1 MTAAFVRNAG
11 TTAPENTAGKEPRK
25 FPGAMATCLGLCAL
39 NLVLQLAWHGGALG
53 DGILSSRHPASAD
66 ALEYARAAGTLARG
80 FGEAGLAGFARAFG
94 EAFGDGW
101 RMPGYPLFLA
111 LFQGADAPW
120 RAARLAQILLTV
132 PLGAIVFI
140 ILRSARARPLAALVG
155 GLLAALWLPL
165 YHYSPAL
172 LAEAPSLALMGAL
185 LAALAARKPTLAGT
199 LVAALA
205 YLKPNHLLLLLPVA
219 LFLLADAGDGTRPL
233 SPSLRARLARVL
245 IAAAVTAALVAPWSL
260 YLSRRHDGF
269 VPLTL
274 NGGYNLLLGTGR
286 IAQGDPEALPRRA
299 AKALGL
305 QATEDA
311 GADPDGEPTARGGVV
326 GGSATPVGGAP
337 LRALVA
343 RRREGPACLRVLAA
357 RRTRRAVSL
366 VHDRRRP
373 RGSMAVAARKA
384 ERPTLGSFRRRMRA
398 GRGRAGLRV
407 PAEPAPEDGDVRSRR
422 PGGDRAGALEPRAR
436 ARGRILRAFRDS
448 FLRRIAFRPG
458 RAGEATKPRQSP
470 SRRTILGPRRRP
482 PRKFPRDRNQGGRR
496 RVWTCAPRRN
506 SSTRSAPSLAGSSMT

>member
-39 NLVLQLAWHGGALG
+39 NLVLQLAWHRGALG

-311 GADPDGEPTARGGVV
+311 GADPDGEPTARAAAW
-326 GGSATPVGGAP
+326 SAEARRLWAERPFALSLHGGAKVLHAFGFS
-337 LRALVA
+337 LRGGRDALLA
-343 RRREGPACLRVLAA
+343 SFTIAAVLAGAWLWRRGKRSA
-357 RRTRRAVSL
+357 RPWVLFAAGCAL
-366 VHDRRRP
+366 
-373 RGSMAVAARKA
+373 AVAAQAFAYLPNQRLKTVMFDPA
-384 ERPTLGSFRRRMRA
+384 ALVVI
-398 GRGRAGLRV
+398 GLALSSLARV
-407 PAEPAPEDGDVRSRR
+407 RE
-422 PGGDRAGALEPRAR
+422 
-436 ARGRILRAFRDS
+436 
-448 FLRRIAFRPG
+448 
-458 RAGEATKPRQSP
+458 
-470 SRRTILGPRRRP
+470 
-482 PRKFPRDRNQGGRR
+482 
-496 RVWTCAPRRN
+496 
-506 SSTRSAPSLAGSSMT
+506 AGSSAHSAIHS